1 VTSSPLPDL
10 DSLLRLL
17 EEHIPAA
24 IELRHDLHA
33 HPQVGGTE
41 YETAAR
47 VAAAM
52 DAPDAPSIAEGRVV
66 RIGAMDGPAIGIR
79 AELDALPGTET
90 SGVAWASENGAVH
103 MCGHDVHMAA
113 LTAVVT
119 TLRQAGPPVPL
130 VAILQPR
137 EELSPGGAVDMLASP
152 VLTDHDLRAM
162 LSVHVQPRLPSGT
175 FSASPGTINASS
187 DEFTIT
193 VSGRPGHGAYPHVA
207 RDPIVAAAQ
216 VVTALQHIVSRS
228 TDPMQPTVITV
239 GSIHGGQAPNA
250 IPETVIMTGTL
261 RAYDADERHRLQDEI
276 RRVATLTADVHGC
289 TADVQISH
297 GEPPLVNDAALSAT
311 ATDWITRTGLTE
323 APPLRSCGADDF
335 ACYAERYP
343 SLMIFHGVGTGSD
356 DEPGLH
362 HPGFAPDDEHVRSVA
377 ASMLA
382 AYLSCCELLLD

>member
-1 VTSSPLPDL
+1 MSSAMPDL
-10 DSLLRLL
+10 DALLHLL
-17 EEHIPAA
+17 EARLPDAV
-24 IELRHDLHA
+24 ELRHEVHE

-41 YETAAR
+41 YETAAL

-52 DAPDAPSIAEGRVV
+52 GAADAPSIAEGRVI
-66 RIGAMDGPAIGIR
+66 RIGAVDGPAIGIR

-90 SGVAWASENGAVH
+90 SGVPWASRNGAAH
-103 MCGHDVHMAA
+103 MCGHDVHLAA
-113 LTAVVT
+113 LTAVVA

-137 EELSPGGAVDMLASP
+137 EELSPGGAVDLLASP

-162 LSVHVQPRLPSGT
+162 LSVHVQPRLPAGT

-193 VSGRPGHGAYPHVA
+193 VSGRPGHGAYPHVS

-216 VVTALQHIVSRS
+216 VVTSLQHIVSRG
-228 TDPMQPTVITV
+228 TDPMQPTVLTV
-239 GSIHGGQAPNA
+239 GSIHGGQVPNA
-250 IPETVIMTGTL
+250 IPETVTMTGTL
-261 RAYDADERHRLQDEI
+261 RVFEAAERSRLQREI
-276 RRVATLTADVHGC
+276 RRVAELTADVHGC
-289 TADVQISH
+289 TADVRISH
-297 GEPPLVNDAALSAT
+297 GEPPLVNDAALSVAAT
-311 ATDWITRTGLTE
+311 RSIARTGLAE

-343 SLMIFHGVGTGSD
+343 SLMVFHGVGTGSH

-362 HPGFAPDDEHVRSVA
+362 HPGFAPGDEHVRGVA
-377 ASMLA
+377 ATMLA
-382 AYLSCCELLLD
+382 AYVACCELMLD